1 MTTELFAKTKVLRYA
16 DGRLIDPKVSL
27 TCGVIEKHQTNN
39 LLGYN
44 IFVSEYIP
52 QNKIFFGNKNDMYVC
67 EINYPQ
73 LIYSIVPDFMEAVHT
88 IARYNINKLFRKADY
103 LFGKKL

>member
-1 MTTELFAKTKVLRYA
+1 VY
-16 DGRLIDPKVSL
+16 
-27 TCGVIEKHQTNN
+27 N

-52 QNKIFFGNKNDMYVC
+52 QDKIFISNNKDVYVC

-73 LIYSIVPDFMEAVHT
+73 LIYNIVPDFMDAVHT
-88 IARYNINKLFRKADY
+88 IARYNINKIFRRADY
-103 LFGKKL
+103 LFNKNQ